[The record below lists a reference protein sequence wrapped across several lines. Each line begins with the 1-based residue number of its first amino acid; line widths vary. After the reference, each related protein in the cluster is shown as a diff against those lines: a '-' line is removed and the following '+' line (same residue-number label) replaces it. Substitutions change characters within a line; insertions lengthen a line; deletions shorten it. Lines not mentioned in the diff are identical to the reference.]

1 MQRRQFVQ
9 ASLGTLAWLPA
20 GALLARQASAATQ
33 PADLQARTLTGGAA
47 TLPGVDIADFAA
59 GLRGQVL
66 LPADAGYD
74 TARKV
79 WNGAFDKHPALI
91 ARCSGAA
98 DVRRCVQFAHAHQL
112 LTAVRAGGHSSSGK
126 STCEGGILIDLSPM
140 QGVQIDPLNRTARVN
155 AGALLGQLDHE
166 TAAFGLVTTA
176 GTISDTGAAGLTLGG
191 GVGRLARRFA
201 LACDNLRAANLVT
214 ADGRFVRASE
224 QENADLLWGL
234 RGGGGNFGVVTL
246 LEYRLHEMNPTILG
260 GTIRW
265 PLEQAREVLR
275 FHADFSMS
283 APDVLNTD
291 VAVVR
296 PPTGDPFIEIE
307 ACWCG
312 DHSKGEQALRPLR
325 QLGRP
330 REDAIALMPY
340 VKLQSS
346 ADAFFPHGLRRY
358 VKSAFTRALSAQALD
373 TVLEVFLGTPHEL
386 AIIFAHSGGA
396 IGRVPT
402 GATAFVNRDS
412 RYWMIAISNWT
423 DPEDSEPRVASM
435 RRLWK
440 ELEPFGYGY
449 YVNALTE
456 DEESKEREVYGS
468 NYARLAALKKKYDP
482 ANLFR
487 LNANVTPA
495 L

>member
-1 MQRRQFVQ
+1 MQRRKFVQ
-9 ASLGTLAWLPA
+9 ASLGAFALLPT
-20 GALLARQASAATQ
+20 GALFARYAASAARTS
-33 PADLQARTLTGGAA
+33 DLPARTLTGGAT
-47 TLPGVDIADFAA
+47 TLRGTDVADFAA
-59 GLRGQVL
+59 GLRGQLL
-66 LPADAGYD
+66 LPDDAGYD
-74 TARKV
+74 AARKV

-98 DVRRCVQFAHAHQL
+98 DVRRCVDFARAHQL

-126 STCEGGILIDLSPM
+126 STCEGGVMIDLSLM
-140 QGVQIDPLNRTARVN
+140 QEVQVDPLARTARVS
-155 AGALLGQLDHE
+155 AGARLGQLDHE

-191 GVGRLARRFA
+191 GVGRLARRFG
-201 LACDNLRAANLVT
+201 LACDNLRAAHVVT
-214 ADGRFVRASE
+214 ADSRFVRASE
-224 QENADLLWGL
+224 RENADLLWGL
-234 RGGGGNFGVVTL
+234 RGGGGNFGVVTS

-275 FHADFSMS
+275 FHADFSLS

-296 PPTGDPFIEIE
+296 PPAGDPFIEVE
-307 ACWCG
+307 ACWCA

-325 QLGRP
+325 RLGRP
-330 REDAIALMPY
+330 LEDGIALMPY

-346 ADAFFPHGLRRY
+346 ADVFFPQGLRRY
-358 VKSAFTRALSAQALD
+358 VKSAFTRALSPQALD
-373 TVLEVFLGTPHEL
+373 TALDVFRRTPHEL

-402 GATAFVNRDS
+402 GATAFLNRDS

-423 DPEDSEPRVASM
+423 DPADTEPRVASM

-449 YVNALTE
+449 YVNAMTE

-468 NYARLAALKKKYDP
+468 NYARMASLKKKYDP
-482 ANLFR
+482 TNLFR
-487 LNANVTPA
+487 LNANVKPGD
-495 L
+495 